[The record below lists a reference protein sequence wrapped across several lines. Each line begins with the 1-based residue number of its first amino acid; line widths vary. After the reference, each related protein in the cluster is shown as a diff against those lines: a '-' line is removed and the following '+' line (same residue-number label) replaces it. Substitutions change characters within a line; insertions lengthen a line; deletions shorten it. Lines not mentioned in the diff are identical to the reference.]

1 MKPRSILAA
10 LLAAALTTVS
20 ALAGQDT
27 VRLEAQRPLQPTSTF
42 ELRFDTEMIPA
53 EQIGQPA
60 ATSPVVFRPALKG
73 SFVWLSRRSGTFKP
87 EEPLA
92 LSATYS
98 LSLAPGL
105 MKANGTPVE
114 ADFRETV
121 QTPPMQ
127 MKGWNSPGWRGE
139 YDASAEPSFALLFN
153 VNVEPEALAKFCQY
167 VNGKGEE
174 FPARVTR
181 ADPKNHREQ
190 HFPAWRSNDN
200 SLRTWTDRFYE
211 GHKLATGLEARPAVT
226 SAGNHLW
233 VQPVQVLPAGEGWR
247 LVIAAGLPASEGGLR
262 LLDPVK
268 IKIGAI
274 RPFAV
279 TEVEATN
286 FIHEGCKLNV
296 AFSKNLSS
304 QVTAANLSRWL
315 RVEPPLKNSKVMLR
329 PRGVEFT
336 GDFEI
341 GRDYRLV
348 VDVGLPSSDPFVLA
362 AEFSKIVRFEPV
374 PPRIYF
380 EEFATHQLSS
390 GARKFHLLG
399 VNVPKIRVSARLF
412 APDTAPAA
420 LAEWDAYENP
430 PRPAN
435 QRHPDEPFGKVALD
449 DLPGQTVWQKE
460 FALDGATDEK
470 HELALNWDEILGTN
484 KTGVVL
490 LTAEAA
496 EGNSG
501 GRRAGEQ
508 EQIGD
513 PAKEGARPGAQT
525 LVQVTDLG
533 VVWKQSKNEVFA
545 HVFSLAKG
553 QATPGAKLSL
563 LDGENNVLEEKAADA
578 TGVARL
584 KAHSEARWLM
594 VESGT
599 DLHLVEFRNRSE
611 YLSLRRLGIR
621 EVNFDEDESDLDES
635 RQALLF
641 TERSVYKPGETVH
654 LKGILRDWRNDRA
667 HIPAGAKATLHAL
680 DAQERTILKRT
691 VTLSELGS
699 FAEDIKLPSSG
710 LGTYVVQLAM
720 EEDGASAPTIAVHE
734 FEVQEFTPNA
744 FEIKIAPAPREIGA
758 TEIDLPVTAK
768 YYMGKALSQAQLTWS
783 LEASEQG
790 FAPAGFAGFNFCNA
804 IRDYDLN
811 ERLDRSA
818 HFSEQGKVDLDAQ
831 GAARLQ
837 ATIPPNAKAPQPRAA
852 HLLCEITDLNQET
865 VSQSAD
871 FTIHSSEFYLGV
883 RRPRGVVHEREKL
896 PIDVIAVR
904 TDGTPVAEPVE
915 ATVRLTRVEWQNNRV
930 ETAGGAVE
938 YRHEA
943 RFELVSQA
951 AIRTQ
956 LLSKTEGKW
965 TLAAG
970 SQSVPLV
977 VGKPGQYLLEAVS
990 KDSAGREVI
999 TSTAF
1004 SVYGEGA
1011 TEWSYRNQYQI
1022 ELVADKE
1029 EYLSGQTAKVLVK
1042 TPIAGAAL
1050 VTIERDRVVR
1060 SFVTQ
1065 LRGNSPTVEVPL
1077 EDADAPNVFVSVMM
1091 LRGAADSPR
1100 KYKAPEYRVGYCKL
1114 KVARPDAKL
1123 TVYVQPSQP
1132 SFRPGDEVQVGAQV
1146 LDFQG
1151 RPVANAEVTLYAV
1164 DEGVLSLMGYETP
1177 DPLTFFNQERALAVT
1192 TGLTIPTLLSED
1204 PEGRGFANK
1213 GYLVGGGGEEAADA
1227 MRKNFVACAL
1237 WSGSL
1242 RTDAEGRVTANFT
1255 APDSLTRYR
1264 VMAVVQTTR
1273 DQFGNAESAFEVNKP
1288 VMLEPALPRFA
1299 NVGDK
1304 IVLRAVLHNMTDV
1317 DGDVEVRLELDST
1330 ASAAET
1336 KRRIALP
1343 ARGSVAVDF
1352 PVEFQEVGK
1361 AVWKW
1366 TAQFAG
1372 GEVAYRDAVQTT
1384 LNVGYPVPLRR
1395 ELRTSMTRDADVDL
1409 LAGAN
1414 PELLDG
1420 TGVVRVSVTNSRIIE
1435 LRESLEQLLHYPY
1448 GCVEQTTSSTLPWIS
1463 MRDFRGVLPSL
1474 KKSDDE
1480 VADAVTR
1487 GVNRLLAMQTSSGGL
1502 SYWPGGTQPLFW
1514 GSAYGGFGL
1523 AMARRAGFE
1532 VPEEPFERLC
1542 KYLSAQLRSA
1552 SGESFD
1558 QHYQGGGPSD
1568 RCLALYTLALA
1579 QRAEPAY
1586 HELLFKKRDQLS
1598 AENRALLALAIVE
1611 SEGPA
1616 EMVAELLNPRQE
1628 GKLPESDSFWSM
1640 SRDSAMRLLAW
1651 SRHLPESPQVGKL
1664 VSELMGRRTGGHWST
1679 TQGNCWSLLALG
1691 DYFRRVEKP
1700 DGAIAGS
1707 LTWQG
1712 QRETFA
1718 LSDTSPMKLLD
1729 FSLGKDSAGQPLRL
1743 ANPDKKQLFTEVM
1756 IEARPK
1762 MIRQPQQDQGY
1773 GIRRDYAKVE
1783 DDGRLSELKDL
1794 RVGDRVLVTLHVEV
1808 RRPAQYLAVDDPL
1821 PAIFEAINPTFKSQ
1835 ETRAGEVL
1843 GREWLSDHHELR
1855 EDRALFFADQIYPG
1869 QYTIRY
1875 LARVR
1880 AAGTVTAPSAKIEEM
1895 YHPERFGLTETLQLT
1910 SLPLK

>member
-10 LLAAALTTVS
+10 LLAVAFTSFAF
-20 ALAGQDT
+20 AGQDT
-27 VRLEAQRPLQPTSTF
+27 VRLEAARTLQPTSTF

-53 EQIGQPA
+53 EQVGQPA
-60 ATSPVVFRPALKG
+60 AISPVIFRPALKG

-92 LSATYS
+92 LSTTYS
-98 LSLAPGL
+98 LALAPGL
-105 MKANGTPVE
+105 KKANGEPLD

-139 YDASAEPSFALLFN
+139 YDASAEPRFALLFN
-153 VNVEPEALAKFCQY
+153 VNLEPDVAGQFCKY
-167 VNGKGEE
+167 VNAKGEE
-174 FPARVTR
+174 VPARVTR
-181 ADPKNHREQ
+181 ADMKNHPEQ
-190 HFPAWRSNDN
+190 FFPVWRSNDH

-211 GHKLATGLEARPAVT
+211 NSQPATGLEARLAVT
-226 SAGNHLW
+226 AGGNHLW
-233 VQPVQVLPAGEGWR
+233 VEPVQSLPAGEGWQ
-247 LVIAAGLPASEGGLR
+247 LVVAAGLPASDAGLR
-262 LLDPVK
+262 LLNPVE
-268 IKIGAI
+268 IRIGTI
-274 RPFAV
+274 RPF
-279 TEVEATN
+279 EVASAEATN
-286 FIHEGCKLNV
+286 YIDTGRRLSLW
-296 AFSKNLSS
+296 FSKNLATE
-304 QVTAANLSRWL
+304 VTVANLARWV
-315 RVEPPLKNSKVMLR
+315 RVEPEPKKGKVDLSQ
-329 PRGVEFT
+329 RGAVFT

-348 VDVGLPSSDPFVLA
+348 VDAGLPSADPFVFTQG
-362 AEFSKIVRFEPV
+362 FSKVVRFEQV
-374 PPRIYF
+374 PPRVYF
-380 EEFATHQLSS
+380 EEFATHQLST
-390 GARKFHLLG
+390 GGRKFHLLS

-412 APDTAPAA
+412 TPDTAPVA
-420 LAEWDAYENP
+420 LSEWDAYENP
-430 PRPAN
+430 PRQEN
-435 QRHPDEPFGKVALD
+435 QRNNDEPFGKIALD
-449 DLPGQTVWQKE
+449 QLPGQNVWQKE
-460 FALDGATDEK
+460 FAVGGATDEK
-470 HELALNWDEILGTN
+470 QELALNWNEILGKN

-490 LTAEAA
+490 LTAEQV
-496 EGNSG
+496 G
-501 GRRAGEQ
+501 G
-508 EQIGD
+508 
-513 PAKEGARPGAQT
+513 PAKPGARPGAQT
-525 LVQVTDLG
+525 IVQVTDLG

-545 HVFSLAKG
+545 HLFSLGGGKA
-553 QATPGAKLSL
+553 AAGAKLSL
-563 LDGENNVLEEKAADA
+563 LDAQNNVLESTTADA
-578 TGVARL
+578 AGVARL
-584 KAHSEARWLM
+584 KMVPDAKWLLA
-594 VESGT
+594 ENGG

-611 YLSLRRLGIR
+611 SLSLRRLGIR
-621 EVNFDEDESDLDES
+621 EVDFENDESDTDDS

-641 TERSVYKPGETVH
+641 TERPVYKPGETVH
-654 LKGILRDWRNDRA
+654 VKGILRDWRDGHAR
-667 HIPAGAKATLHAL
+667 IPAGAKATLHAL
-680 DAQERTILKRT
+680 DPQDRSILKRT
-691 VTLSELGS
+691 ITLSDAGS
-699 FAEDIKLPSSG
+699 FTEDIKLPSSG
-710 LGTYVVQLAM
+710 LGTYIIRLAM
-720 EEDGASAPTIAVHE
+720 EEDGPGAANLAVQE
-734 FEVQEFTPNA
+734 IEVQEFTPNA
-744 FEIKIAPAPREIGA
+744 FEIKIAPAPRAVGGPQ
-758 TEIDLPVTAK
+758 IDLPVTAQ

-783 LEASEQG
+783 LDANEEG
-790 FAPAGFAGFNFCNA
+790 FAPAGFAGFDFCNA
-804 IRDYDLN
+804 IRDYELN

-831 GAARLQ
+831 GAARVTT
-837 ATIPPNAKAPQPRAA
+837 AIPPNAKAPQPRSA
-852 HLLCEITDLNQET
+852 HLLCEITDLNQQT

-871 FTIHSSEFYLGV
+871 FTIHSSDFYLGL

-896 PIDVIAVR
+896 PVDLIAVR
-904 TDGTPVAEPVE
+904 TDGTPMPDPVE

-956 LLSKTEGKW
+956 LVSKTAGKW

-1004 SVYGEGA
+1004 NVYGEGA

-1029 EYLSGQTAKVLVK
+1029 EYLSGQTAKILVK
-1042 TPIAGAAL
+1042 TPIAGEAL
-1050 VTIERDRVVR
+1050 VTIERDHVVR
-1060 SFVTQ
+1060 SFVTH
-1065 LRGNSPTVEVPL
+1065 LRGNAPTVEVPV

-1132 SFRPGDEVQVGAQV
+1132 SFRPGDEVQVSAQV
-1146 LDFQG
+1146 LDFKG

-1177 DPLTFFNQERALAVT
+1177 DPLTFFNQERVLAVT
-1192 TGLTIPTLLSED
+1192 TGLTLPTLLSED

-1227 MRKNFVACAL
+1227 MRKNFIACAL
-1237 WSGSL
+1237 WNGSL
-1242 RTDAEGRVTANFT
+1242 RTDDEGRVTAKFI

-1264 VMAVVQTTR
+1264 VMAVVQTER
-1273 DQFGNAESAFEVNKP
+1273 DQFGNAESAFEINKP

-1317 DGDVEVRLELDST
+1317 DGDVDVRLELDAT
-1330 ASAAET
+1330 ASAPET

-1352 PVEFQEVGK
+1352 PVEFKEVGK
-1361 AVWKW
+1361 AMWKW

-1395 ELRTSMTRDADVDL
+1395 ELRTSMTRAAEVDL

-1463 MRDFRGVLPSL
+1463 MRDFRGVIPSL
-1474 KKSDDE
+1474 NRSDEE
-1480 VADAVTR
+1480 VADAVNR
-1487 GVNRLLAMQTSSGGL
+1487 GVNRLLSMQTSSGGL
-1502 SYWPGGTQPLFW
+1502 SYWPGGNQPLFW

-1523 AMARRAGFE
+1523 AMAQRAGFE
-1532 VPEEPFERLC
+1532 VPVEPFERLC

-1552 SGESFD
+1552 SGEGFD
-1558 QHYQGGGPSD
+1558 LHYQGGGPSD

-1579 QRAEPAY
+1579 KRAEPAY

-1628 GKLPESDSFWSM
+1628 GKLPENDSFWSM

-1651 SRHLPESPQVGKL
+1651 CRHQPESPAVAKL
-1664 VSELMGRRTGGHWST
+1664 VTELMGRRVGGHWST

-1700 DGAIAGS
+1700 DGEIAGA
-1707 LTWQG
+1707 LTWQ
-1712 QRETFA
+1712 REQQSFA
-1718 LSDTSPMKLLD
+1718 LNDENPMKLLD
-1729 FSLGKDSAGQPLRL
+1729 FTLGKDAAGQPMKLS
-1743 ANPDKKQLFTEVM
+1743 NPGKKQLFTEVM

-1762 MIRQPQQDQGY
+1762 TIQQPQQDQGY
-1773 GIRRDYAKVE
+1773 GIRRNYAKVE
-1783 DDGRLSELKDL
+1783 DDGSLSELKDL
-1794 RVGDRVLVTLHVEV
+1794 RVGDRVLVTLHVDV

-1821 PAIFEAINPTFKSQ
+1821 PAIFEAINPAFKSQ

-1843 GREWLSDHHELR
+1843 GRDWLSDHHELR
-1855 EDRALFFADQIYPG
+1855 EDRALFFADRIYPG

-1880 AAGTVTAPSAKIEEM
+1880 AAGTATAPSAKIEEM